1 MADRWGTGDTDRHG
15 LKLPPG
21 VRGYGGAALAV
32 AVATLVRWLL
42 QPYFAFDLPFI
53 TFFAAVFLS
62 AWLWGVGPAIL
73 AVVLSIIVASRLF
86 FPPPGSAEA
95 ALLTLTGL
103 TLFGTIGLGVATLG
117 EARLRAQRRAEAE
130 AAEARQAR
138 EAAEEAAVQAEEAAM
153 EAEESA
159 AHAAESAVQAEEQA
173 HRLSAVVDWS
183 DDAIITKDAHGVIQT
198 WNPAAE
204 RIFGFTAAEMVGQ
217 SVLRLIPPEL
227 HAEEQEILAKIAR
240 GEHVAHYETT
250 RLRKDGQR
258 IMIALTMS
266 PIRDAVG
273 ALIGA
278 SAITRDITRQHSLED
293 QLRHSQQLDAIGQL
307 AGGVAH
313 DFNNVLAAISGY
325 VGLLLRGLG
334 PGDARRNDAL
344 GIQEA
349 VDRGASLTQQ
359 LLAFGRKQVMQ
370 PELVDLREVLDDTG
384 RMLRRLIGEHIDLAI
399 VPGPILSPVLCD
411 RGQLNQVIVNL
422 AVNARDAMPRGGRL
436 TIEARDM
443 PLTEEYSASHL
454 AVTAG
459 QYVLLAITDTGHGM
473 TLDVQGRIFE
483 PFFTTKPHGK
493 GTGLGLSTVFGI
505 VKQLGGHIFV
515 YSEPGQGTTFKVYL
529 PRAEGAAVVTP
540 AAPAQTEMG
549 GTETVLIVED
559 NRAIREIIGRILQ
572 MSAYTVLQAETPAE
586 ALALAGQQAGPIH
599 LLLTDVVL
607 PEMSG
612 RELAERLIAQ
622 RPRLVVLYMSGYPGD
637 AIVHQGRLD
646 ADTEFLQK
654 PFSTDVLLRRVREV
668 LGRGGAGSGAA
679 SA

>member
-1 MADRWGTGDTDRHG
+1 MDDTSGTKNMTRHA

-21 VRGYGGAALAV
+21 VRRYGGAALAV
-32 AVATLVRWLL
+32 AIATLIRWLL

-53 TFFAAVFLS
+53 TFFAAVFVS
-62 AWLWGVGPAIL
+62 AWLWGVGPALL
-73 AVVLSIIVASRLF
+73 AVVLSAVVASRLF
-86 FPPPGSAEA
+86 FPPPDSAEA
-95 ALLTLTGL
+95 QLLTLTGL
-103 TLFGTIGLGVATLG
+103 TLFSTIGLGAAALG
-117 EARLRAQRRAEAE
+117 EGRLRAQRRAEAE

-138 EAAEEAAVQAEEAAM
+138 ETAEEAAVQAEEAAV

-159 AHAAESAVQAEEQA
+159 TQAAESAAQAEEQA
-173 HRLSAVVDWS
+173 HRLSAIVDWS
-183 DDAIITKDAHGVIQT
+183 DDAIITKDLRGVIQS

-204 RIFGFTAAEMVGQ
+204 RIFGYTAAEVVGQ

-227 HAEEQEILAKIAR
+227 HAEEQQILAQIAR

-250 RLRKDGQR
+250 RVRKDGQR
-258 IMIALTMS
+258 IMIALTVS
-266 PIRDAVG
+266 PIRDAGG

-278 SAITRDITRQHSLED
+278 SAIKRDITRQHSLEE

-384 RMLRRLIGEHIDLAI
+384 RMLQRLIGEHIDLAI

-422 AVNARDAMPRGGRL
+422 AVNARDAMLRGGRL
-436 TIEARDM
+436 TIEARDV
-443 PLTEEYSASHL
+443 PLTEEYSGSHL

-459 QYVLLAITDTGHGM
+459 HYVLLAITDTGHGM
-473 TLDVQGRIFE
+473 TPEVQGRIFE
-483 PFFTTKPHGK
+483 PFFTTKPQGK

-529 PRAEGAAVVTP
+529 PRAEGAVVATP
-540 AAPAQTEMG
+540 AAAEPEAG
-549 GTETVLIVED
+549 GTETVLLVED

-572 MSAYTVLQAETPAE
+572 MSAYTVLAAGTPAE

-599 LLLTDVVL
+599 LLLTDVIL
-607 PEMSG
+607 PGMSG
-612 RELAERLIAQ
+612 RELADRLLAQ
-622 RPRLVVLYMSGYPGD
+622 RPGLLVLYMSGYPGD

-646 ADTEFLQK
+646 PDTEFLQK
-654 PFSTDVLLRRVREV
+654 PFSTDVLLRQVRDV